1 MSGMGGA
8 PDVWPWLAL
17 AGLGAYHGLNP
28 AMGWLFAVAL
38 GLQERNRRAV
48 LRALLPIALGHEA
61 SIALVVLLVGG
72 LQLVAAP
79 AVLRAAGA
87 VVLVLFGLYKFLR
100 PRSHPR
106 WVGMRVTPPELALW
120 SFLMSSAHGAGL
132 MLAPFLLGWSQ
143 GGEIAQ
149 ALALQHGGVEY
160 AAFLAT
166 QQVALAADLLH
177 WSAAAAVHVLGH
189 LSVAATVALLVYE
202 KLGVAILR
210 RAWFNLDLLWAIAL
224 LVSAILILLV

>member
-1 MSGMGGA
+1 MSGAGGGGA
-8 PDVWPWLAL
+8 GGLWPWLAL

-38 GLQERNRRAV
+38 GLQERSSRAV

-72 LQLVAAP
+72 LELVAAP
-79 AVLRAAGA
+79 QVLRAAGA

-106 WVGMRVTPPELALW
+106 WVGMRVTRRELTLW

-132 MLAPFLLGWSQ
+132 MLFPVLLGLPVH
-143 GGEIAQ
+143 EHAEEFP
-149 ALALQHGGVEY
+149 ALALGGV
-160 AAFLAT
+160 AA
-166 QQVALAADLLH
+166 QD
-177 WSAAAAVHVLGH
+177 AAAVLLHTLAMLLVMG
-189 LSVAATVALLVYE
+189 AVALLVYE
-202 KLGVAILR
+202 KVGLGVLR
-210 RAWFNLDLLWAIAL
+210 RAWVNLDALWAGAIATAGVATL
-224 LVSAILILLV
+224 FT